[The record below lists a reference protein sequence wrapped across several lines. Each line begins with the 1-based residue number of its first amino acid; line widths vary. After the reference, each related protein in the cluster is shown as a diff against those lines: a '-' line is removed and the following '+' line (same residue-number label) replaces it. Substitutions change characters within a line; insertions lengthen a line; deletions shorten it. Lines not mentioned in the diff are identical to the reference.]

1 MDKQKIA
8 AALSMLATSKQFT
21 HRVKQIED
29 IIDGW
34 QDTPLLFGGAL
45 EPFNALVDVGLH
57 NREAF
62 GKLIDLARSKRR
74 ALPEARRTDYQR
86 ELMREKRERLD
97 RAVKLEELVR
107 GSRLTGDKRLAYK
120 KAMQERW
127 MNERNAFI
135 AKKGNLSWKERN
147 EAANEFWARVDAQLN
162 SDLAEAQR
170 VLDRP
175 PVKRKR
181 VVEIDRPKPV
191 TALSKAMDKAKRK
204 R

>member
-8 AALSMLATSKQFT
+8 AALSILAGTRQFVQ
-21 HRVKQIED
+21 RVKQIEE
-29 IIDGW
+29 ILDGW
-34 QDTPLLFGGAL
+34 ENTQLLFGGPL
-45 EPFNALVDVGLH
+45 EPFNALVEVGLH

-62 GKLIDLARSKRR
+62 GKLIDLARTKRR
-74 ALPEARRTDYQR
+74 SLPDAKRVDYQR

-97 RAVKLEELVR
+97 RAVRLEELVR
-107 GSRLTGDKRLAYK
+107 GARLTGDKRAAYK
-120 KAMQERW
+120 KATQERW

-135 AKKGNLSWKERN
+135 TGKGNLSWKERN
-147 EAANEFWARVDAQLN
+147 EAANEFWSLVDQRLN
-162 SDLAEAQR
+162 KDIAEAQA

-181 VVEIDRPKPV
+181 TVQVAQPKV
-191 TALSKAMDKAKRK
+191 TALSKAFAKAKK